1 MVRSM
6 TCDVAAISICEAI
19 GHLATSIVPHPP
31 LIFRTMGWRQTRRAK
46 DVKNREL
53 RCELVTYIEYTS
65 LQLQILS
72 ASRVFGSSF
81 LILFTTGG

>member
-31 LIFRTMGWRQTRRAK
+31 PHIPHNGLATNETR
-46 DVKNREL
+46 E
-53 RCELVTYIEYTS
+53 RCKKSRIEM
-65 LQLQILS
+65 
-72 ASRVFGSSF
+72 
-81 LILFTTGG
+81 